1 MSATGLTVSG
11 ERTTGD
17 SIRTQNGIH
26 LFENIFHLEIFLIFC
41 FFLF

>member
-17 SIRTQNGIH
+17 SIRTQNGINWIRGKNVFQ
-26 LFENIFHLEIFLIFC
+26 LF
-41 FFLF
+41 

>member
-17 SIRTQNGIH
+17 SIRTQNGN
-26 LFENIFHLEIFLIFC
+26 LFLILTIIQICIKIFLM
-41 FFLF
+41 FF